1 MKKTLLLLTAILSVM
16 AASAQK
22 ITFKN
27 LHEMDPDVL
36 ANARITSVENPAE
49 KAASLLPPPSAL
61 KKASYNLVNPEGTM
75 RYYNLSAVV
84 RDLSGLMPVMGVAE
98 KLYFTAD
105 GKNVYFGSL
114 FPSILKCEDIWAKG
128 VVNGNDVM
136 IDCYDEI
143 YHMEIKDAEGN
154 VAESRELHIGE
165 LLVDQYGNPYGL
177 DDVHFT
183 KDGDRYYI
191 DYSDVDLR
199 PIILFCVESNEDVTV
214 LTTAYNH
221 DLRPYEGN
229 TELNELPA
237 DATVSDYI
245 YSGQD
250 TNGKDFTLRGRVGVS
265 GNDYYFDSLL
275 PEAGFAWIK
284 GTRKGNTITLENDQF
299 LGTDISYY
307 LYYNGFKTTG
317 FDYSAGQYAGEKT
330 KLTFSID
337 DDGVITLNNAT
348 RTFPCAFFPSGNQ
361 FFATFQNRLEP
372 YRGDAIA
379 TPADPYDLKL
389 VTKYFA
395 QYGEN
400 SISFELDHMTPDNK
414 YINPDNLYY
423 CMWLDDEVYTFE
435 KDLYPYLHEDAMQYF
450 PYGYKD
456 QGNYDIYMADD
467 GRNVICFRED
477 MFVQCGIQAVY
488 RVDGKESR
496 SNIVY
501 VDEEGNIEKVAPE
514 GGENEGMTRIELRP
528 QSNCWFD
535 LSGRRAAGK
544 TPGQIYVKD
553 GRRSI
558 AQ

>member
-1 MKKTLLLLTAILSVM
+1 MKKFFLLFAAALCMM

-22 ITFKN
+22 YSIKTLQYKSIE
-27 LHEMDPDVL
+27 EMATPDKHVSI
-36 ANARITSVENPAE
+36 RPAAPA
-49 KAASLLPPPSAL
+49 KASSAL
-61 KKASYNLVNPEGTM
+61 ITPEGEM
-75 RYYNLSAVV
+75 RYYNLNAIV
-84 RDLSGLMPVMGVAE
+84 RDIVGLMPVMGVAE
-98 KLYFTAD
+98 KIYFAED
-105 GKNVYFGSL
+105 GKHVYFGSL
-114 FPSILKCEDIWAKG
+114 FPSIMKCEDIWVKG
-128 VVNGNDVM
+128 VINGNDVM
-136 IDCYDEI
+136 FDCYDEI
-143 YHMEIKDAEGN
+143 YHLEIMDAEGN
-154 VAESRELHIGE
+154 VAETRELHIGE
-165 LLVDQYGNPYGL
+165 LLVDERGNPYGL

-183 KDGDRYYI
+183 KDGDRFYI
-191 DYSDVDLR
+191 DYSDIDLR
-199 PIILFCVESNEDVTV
+199 PIVLFVVEANQDVTV
-214 LTTAYNH
+214 FTTAYNH

-229 TELNELPA
+229 TTLNELPA
-237 DATVSDYI
+237 DATVSEYI

-250 TNGKDFTLRGRVGVS
+250 TNGKDFTLRGHVAVS

-275 PEAGFAWIK
+275 PEAGHAWIK
-284 GTRKGNTITLENDQF
+284 GTRSGKTITLENDQF

-307 LYYNGFKTTG
+307 LYYNGFRSSG
-317 FDYSAGQYAGEKT
+317 FDSSTGQYTGEKT

-337 DDGVITLNNAT
+337 DEGNIALNNAN

-361 FFATFQNRLEP
+361 FYATFQNRIEP
-372 YRGDAIA
+372 YRGDVLA
-379 TPADPYDLKL
+379 TPSDPYDLKL

-400 SISFELDHMTPDNK
+400 SISFLLDHMTPDSK
-414 YINPDNLYY
+414 YINPEYLYY

-456 QGNYDIYMADD
+456 LGNYDIYMADD

-488 RVDGKESR
+488 RLEGKESR

-501 VDEEGNIEKVAPE
+501 IDEQGNIEKVAPE
-514 GGENEGMTRIELRP
+514 GSEDGISCIELHP
-528 QSNCWFD
+528 QNATWYD
-535 LSGRRAAGK
+535 LNGRRAATH